1 MSRFRLLAWGA
12 LALWT
17 AVSALLIP
25 LAGRSG
31 EIVSKDPALLLPRSS
46 EATRALLAERLAF
59 PGADTP
65 EAVVVYVRA
74 TGLTPA
80 DRAAADAD
88 RTAFAALAKDGRIAP
103 TAVSA
108 DGQALLVSF
117 PLRKDGDPEAVV
129 KRVKAGL
136 EDAPPGLETAVTGS
150 AGALSDI
157 SDAVGGTDTT
167 LLLSAAL
174 VVAILLLITYRSPSM
189 WILPLFAVG
198 LASQIATGIV
208 FLLGKHAGVTVTE
221 DATALML
228 IMVFGVGTDYAL
240 LLIARY
246 REELYRHEDRF
257 AAMAVAVRHSF
268 PAILAS
274 AGTVTVGMLCL
285 LAARMNDVRGFGPI
299 AAAGIVVAFAVMTT
313 LLPALLV
320 LLGRWVF
327 WPFVPRAGRAPKA
340 RSRAGGVWERAA
352 ALVDRR
358 PRRIWV
364 LSTLALAVLSLGVLG
379 FRPGLTAEQTYTEK
393 VGSVV
398 GQELIAQHYPGGAS
412 GPARIIVPVDS
423 AGAVSGAA
431 KVRGVASVGAPV
443 ISADGRT
450 ARIDAV
456 LADPPDS
463 EAAKDTVDRLRNA
476 FHGTGA
482 LVGGQTAT
490 TLDVERASHHDN
502 LVVPPLIL
510 VVVLAVLVLLLRAVV
525 APILL
530 AASVVLSFA
539 AAMGA
544 AGLLM
549 QLLGHPHF
557 IPSLPLYGF
566 LFLVTLGI
574 DYTIFL
580 MTRARE
586 EVAVRGHRQ
595 GVLTALT
602 VTGGVITSAGIVLA
616 ATFAT
621 LITLPIVMALQIG
634 AIVAIGVLLDT
645 LVVRTL
651 LIPALIID
659 VGDRVWWPGRR
670 NARPPAERLSRDAV
684 DLVG

>member
-1 MSRFRLLAWGA
+1 MNRLRLLAWGSV
-12 LALWT
+12 ALWIAIT
-17 AVSALLIP
+17 ALLVP
-25 LAGRSG
+25 LAGKSG
-31 EIVSKDPALLLPRSS
+31 DIVSKDPALLLPRSS
-46 EATRALLAERLAF
+46 EATRALIAEREAF
-59 PGADTP
+59 PGSDTP
-65 EAVVVYVRA
+65 VAVLVYVRG
-74 TGLTPA
+74 TGITGA
-80 DRAAADAD
+80 DRAAVEAD
-88 RTAFAALAKDGRIAP
+88 RTAFAALSSDGRIDPAAP
-103 TAVSA
+103 SA

-117 PLRKDGDPEAVV
+117 PLREDGGEPVDAV
-129 KRVKAGL
+129 KKIKKGL
-136 EDAPPGLETAVTGS
+136 EDSPAGLETAVTGS
-150 AGALSDI
+150 AGALSDGA
-157 SDAVGGTDTT
+157 DAVSGTDTT

-174 VVAILLLITYRSPSM
+174 VVAVLLLITYRSPSM

-198 LASQIATGIV
+198 LAGQAATGIV
-208 FLLGKHAGVTVTE
+208 YLLAEHADVTVTE
-221 DATALML
+221 DATALMM
-228 IMVFGVGTDYAL
+228 IMLFGVGTDYAL

-246 REELYRHEDRF
+246 REELHRHADRF
-257 AAMAVAVRHSF
+257 VAMAVAVRRSF

-299 AAAGIVVAFAVMTT
+299 AAAGIVVVFAVMTT

-327 WPFVPRAGRAPKA
+327 WPFIPRAGEAPA
-340 RSRAGGVWERAA
+340 ASGGAGVWARAA

-364 LSTLALAVLSLGVLG
+364 LSVLALVVLSAGALG
-379 FRPGLTAEQTYTEK
+379 FRPGQTAEQSYTKE

-398 GQELIAQHYPGGAS
+398 GQRLVERHYPGGAS
-412 GPARIIVPVDS
+412 GPARIVAPASAAGPVV
-423 AGAVSGAA
+423 AAA
-431 KVRGVASVGAPV
+431 KADRVSSVGTPRL
-443 ISADGRT
+443 SADGRT
-450 ARIDAV
+450 AVIEAV

-463 EAAKDTVDRLRNA
+463 GAAKATIDRLRDGLD
-476 FHGTGA
+476 GTGA

-490 TLDVERASHHDN
+490 TLDVERASYHDN
-502 LVVPPLIL
+502 LVVVPLIL
-510 VVVLAVLVLLLRAVV
+510 VVVLAVLVLLLRAAL

-530 AASVVLSFA
+530 AASVILSFG

-549 QLLGHPHF
+549 KLLGHPHF
-557 IPSLPLYGF
+557 MPSLPLYGF

-586 EVAVRGHRQ
+586 EVGERGHRQ

-621 LITLPIVMALQIG
+621 LITLPVVMALHIG

-651 LIPALIID
+651 LIPALVID
-659 VGDRVWWPGRR
+659 VGERVWWPGRR
-670 NARPPAERLSRDAV
+670 ASRRTEPLTRESV